1 MGCCSNNQN
10 KESEGP
16 DNQFRMRRVPTVAHK
31 RKIVYYDS
39 LEQAQTAL
47 KNIRA
52 NLGQKQKWTDPDF
65 PPYPNETI
73 FKSSKKGYEYK
84 RASEF
89 LGEDFS
95 VFEEISPND
104 IQFGELENKY
114 FISAMTTL
122 AESPYRITSLFITRE
137 VSPNGI
143 YIVRLCIMGIWR
155 YIIVDD
161 YFPVKTSDSKP
172 AFSSCKKNTLWVL
185 LIEKGYAKVYGS
197 YEAIVAGDPCEAMN
211 DLSGAPNISV
221 ELGANPEELWTKLKN
236 YDEKNYL
243 MAFNFNES
251 PDLKKMGLIVGHAYT
266 LIGIKELKHKGEEQ
280 RLVKIRNPWGRFEW
294 NGDWSDKSEKWTKEL
309 KKIAEFDDKN
319 DGVFWMSIADCFRLF
334 DELHVCKYF
343 DDYATVGVQIDHQNC
358 YVGGKAF
365 FFEFTCDLENHGFI
379 SANNETA
386 DSYNVCFINLLVVN
400 ESGTE
405 PVTVL
410 AHDKGMERNVEVEFE
425 TPPGRY
431 IVLVY
436 LPSSRYPA
444 TLSVYSKE
452 PVENLKQINNMKG
465 KDLLNMMNVAK
476 LT

>member
-1 MGCCSNNQN
+1 MGGCCQKNPEKGELLQPLN
-10 KESEGP
+10 ESKK
-16 DNQFRMRRVPTVAHK
+16 RKVPTVNHRRNFKWFNTFKEAMDAYD
-31 RKIVYYDS
+31 KIVEE
-39 LEQAQTAL
+39 LETS
-47 KNIRA
+47 K
-52 NLGQKQKWTDPDF
+52 KKWTDNEF
-65 PPYPNETI
+65 PPVFGETI
-73 FKSSKKGYEYK
+73 RTSKQYFYK
-84 RASEF
+84 RISEI
-89 LGEDFS
+89 LSHEPT
-95 VFEEISPND
+95 VFDDINPND
-104 IQFGELENKY
+104 IQQGALGDCY
-114 FISAMTTL
+114 FLSALSAL
-122 AESPYRITSLFITRE
+122 AETPSRVMSLFITTE
-137 VSPNGI
+137 ASKHGI
-143 YIVRLCIMGIWR
+143 YMVRLCIYGIWR
-155 YIIVDD
+155 YFLLDD
-161 YFPVKTSDSKP
+161 YFPVTSTGRL
-172 AFSSCKKNTLWVL
+172 AFSRCVGNEIWVL
-185 LIEKGYAKVYGS
+185 LLEKAYAKLYGS

-444 TLSVYSKE
+444 TLSVYSRYLIT
-452 PVENLKQINNMKG
+452 NLKQVKNLPPIMLSTVLQIG
-465 KDLLNMMNVAK
+465 VF
-476 LT
+476 T